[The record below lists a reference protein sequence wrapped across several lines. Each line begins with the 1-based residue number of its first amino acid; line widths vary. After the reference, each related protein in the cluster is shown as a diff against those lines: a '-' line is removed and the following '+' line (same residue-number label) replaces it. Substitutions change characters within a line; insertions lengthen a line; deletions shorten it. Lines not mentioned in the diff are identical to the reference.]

1 MSTIKLWQ
9 IEKKSVQT
17 KEVITNIKSVN
28 ILEKQ
33 MSIYDNSMMWNILNM
48 LKNEVY
54 WHVSNH
60 YRVSGWVIGV
70 SIIRVIWYV
79 FSWILI
85 KTVLTIH
92 KLSDRLQ
99 DGIINFVSVLYEN
112 IKDAINNQHEY
123 SVRNRGQK

>member
-1 MSTIKLWQ
+1 
-9 IEKKSVQT
+9 
-17 KEVITNIKSVN
+17 
-28 ILEKQ
+28 
-33 MSIYDNSMMWNILNM
+33 M
-48 LKNEVY
+48 LAIIIGFLV
-54 WHVSNH
+54 
-60 YRVSGWVIGV
+60 GFIGV

-85 KTVLTIH
+85 KTVLTIR

-99 DGIINFVSVLYEN
+99 DGIINFVSVLYGN